1 MTKRKQGIRGAAL
14 ALILILLTVWT
25 AACGA
30 KEAATQTSPASAVP
44 AGSAAAGG
52 EGRVQ
57 QLPETLRIGFI
68 SANNKSVITG
78 PEGWAQ
84 TKGYLEGE
92 LHKYGVKEFKYF
104 TFPNGPNL
112 NEALS
117 AGTLDVGIYGDTPAI
132 NGRSAGLKTRLINQ
146 SQINM
151 NAWLTAKA
159 DGPKTV
165 ADLKGQKVA
174 TSQGSYMSRYLLG
187 LLKEQGLEKEVKVL
201 HLLPADAEAALARGD
216 IAAFAYPTGFGPLL
230 QKKGYVAIDEAA
242 LHPALQGSSVTVVTE
257 DYVQRNPQF
266 PKLWNDIRAR
276 AVSEIRADSEAY
288 FQFYADASG
297 YPLDVV
303 KASFKIEQWPQEAFP
318 ADGLK
323 LLQGAKQFLIDQGLA
338 KKDFVI
344 DDWIAR

>member
-1 MTKRKQGIRGAAL
+1 MKIRKNWIRRASL
-14 ALILILLTVWT
+14 ALILTMLAMVA

-30 KEAATQTSPASAVP
+30 KEASTQNAAAAAPDATA
-44 AGSAAAGG
+44 AAAGS
-52 EGRVQ
+52 EAQ
-57 QLPETLRIGFI
+57 IHLPDTLRIGFI
-68 SANNKSVITG
+68 SANNKTVITG

-92 LHKYGVKEFKYF
+92 LKKYGVKEFKYF

-117 AGTLDVGIYGDTPAI
+117 AGTLDLGIYGDTPAI

-146 SQINM
+146 AQINM

-174 TSQGSYMSRYLLG
+174 TSQGSYMSRYLIG
-187 LLKEQGLEKEVKVL
+187 LLKEQGLDKDVKVL

-230 QKKGYVAIDEAA
+230 LQKGYVAIDEAA
-242 LHPALQGSSVTVVTE
+242 QHPALQGSSVTVVTE
-257 DYVQRNPQF
+257 DYLQQNPQF
-266 PKLWNDIRAR
+266 PKLWNDIRAQ
-276 AVSEIRADSEAY
+276 AIKEIRADSEAY

-303 KASFKIEQWPQEAFP
+303 KASFKIEQWPAEAFP
-318 ADGLK
+318 ADGLT
-323 LLQGAKQFLIDQGLA
+323 LLEGAKQFLIEQGLA
-338 KKDFVI
+338 KKDFAI
-344 DDWIAR
+344 DDWIAK